1 MEETVMEKVITATEA
16 VKDFSALLNSI
27 KYRGDHY
34 IIQRSGK
41 PVASMLPFKEAT
53 KSRTLKELKLIL
65 DELPRL
71 KEDTE
76 DFAAVLEALRKHQP
90 SLPEG
95 FSWE

>member
-1 MEETVMEKVITATEA
+1 MEERAMEKVITATEA

-27 KYRGDHY
+27 KFRGEHY

-53 KSRTLKELKLIL
+53 KSRSLKELKLIL

-71 KEDTE
+71 NEDVE
-76 DFAAVLEALRKHQP
+76 DFAAALEALRKHQP

>member
-1 MEETVMEKVITATEA
+1 MEESVMEKVITATEA

-27 KYRGDHY
+27 KYKGDHY

-41 PVASMLPFKEAT
+41 PVACMLPVDEAT
-53 KSRTLKELKLIL
+53 KSRPLKEFKFIL
-65 DELPRL
+65 DKLPKL
-71 KEDTE
+71 NEDID

>member
-1 MEETVMEKVITATEA
+1 MEKVITATEA

-27 KYRGDHY
+27 KFRGDHY
-34 IIQRSGK
+34 IIHRSGK

-53 KSRTLKELKLIL
+53 KSRSLKELKLIL
-65 DELPRL
+65 DDLPRL
-71 KEDTE
+71 NDDID
-76 DFAAVLEALRKHQP
+76 DFAAALETLRKHQP

>member
-1 MEETVMEKVITATEA
+1 MEKVITATEA

-27 KYRGDHY
+27 KFRGDHY
-34 IIQRSGK
+34 VIQRSGK

-53 KSRTLKELKLIL
+53 KFRSLKELKLIL

-71 KEDTE
+71 NEDIE